1 MRTRKVGGKS
11 GKKDSDKGVDGV
23 ITFIDDASRKA
34 KQILVQVKSGKAKSG
49 DIRDFGRID
58 RQGAAM
64 GVFITLENPSRD
76 MLTKPPR
83 LGGPQSKIR
92 NPQSKAWQTSRIC
105 GIIWAKVYK
114 AQKGIG

>member
-1 MRTRKVGGKS
+1 M
-11 GKKDSDKGVDGV
+11 DGV
-23 ITFIDDASRKA
+23 ITFIDDARRKA

-49 DIRDFGRID
+49 DIRDLRGTID

-76 MLTKPPR
+76 MLTKPPPR
-83 LGGPQSKIR
+83 LRFAIE

>member
-1 MRTRKVGGKS
+1 M
-11 GKKDSDKGVDGV
+11 DGV

-34 KQILVQVKSGKAKSG
+34 KQILVQVKSGKVKSG
-49 DIRDFGRID
+49 DIRDLRGTID

-76 MLTKPPR
+76 MLTKPPPR
-83 LGGPQSKIR
+83 LGGSQSKIR
-92 NPQSKAWQTSRIC
+92 NPQSKAWQTSRIW